1 MDYSLLVFIHVAL
14 FAYWLGPDFGV
25 YVASHYVWNPSL
37 PIAERRRFL
46 AAIVR
51 MAQVSRNSL
60 ILLLPV
66 GLTLAALLGIS
77 AIDGVWLV
85 PVWALGT
92 CWLAASVYIYRRRGN
107 SLAKRLDSLDR
118 RFRQALGA
126 ALIVLAL
133 WSAVAAEPF
142 ASHWVAAKTGL
153 FGVLLFN
160 SIGQRKLAQRWLAAF
175 AKAEAGYREEA
186 EAVFAGTKK
195 RARYNAYLTWSTSLA
210 IAFLG
215 VVKPF

>member
-1 MDYSLLVFIHVAL
+1 MDYSILVFIHVAL
-14 FAYWLGPDFGV
+14 FAYWLGPDFSV
-25 YVASHYVWNPSL
+25 YVASHYVWNPNL

-66 GLTLAALLGIS
+66 GLTLAALSGIS
-77 AIDGVWLV
+77 AIEGLWLLLA
-85 PVWALGT
+85 WALSA
-92 CWLAASVYIYRRRGN
+92 CWLTASIYIYRRRGN
-107 SLAKRLDSLDR
+107 KLAQDLDALDR
-118 RFRQALGA
+118 RFRQALGVG
-126 ALIVLAL
+126 LIGMAL
-133 WSAVAAEPF
+133 WSVIAAEPF
-142 ASHWVAAKTGL
+142 ANHWVAAKAGL

-160 SIGQRKLAQRWLAAF
+160 SIAQRKLARRWLAAF
-175 AKAEAGYREEA
+175 AQADAGHASEA
-186 EAVFAGTKK
+186 ETVFANTKN
-195 RARYNAYLTWSTSLA
+195 RARRNAYLTWSISLA